1 MTYKSKNRTLTEV
14 LIAVTFVCFLM
25 GFVAVLCI
33 GNYYR
38 AKRAMES
45 QQQRRLARLSGGRHA
60 GNNAVAGFADS
71 PKSTISGTSSAE
83 SIEQQ
88 NFLGIPTSRH
98 HQNRNNGV
106 PVDLLMH

>member
-45 QQQRRLARLSGGRHA
+45 QKQRRLARLSGHA
-60 GNNAVAGFADS
+60 GNTVVGHTDS
-71 PKSTISGTSSAE
+71 PKSTISGTSSAQ

>member
-1 MTYKSKNRTLTEV
+1 MTYRSKNRTLTEV

-45 QQQRRLARLSGGRHA
+45 QKQRRLARLSGHA
-60 GNNAVAGFADS
+60 GNAVVGLADS
-71 PKSTISGTSSAE
+71 PKSTISGTSSAQ